1 RATGLASATGLS
13 AGGVESGGFWEGKT
27 RSALQTLLHAAALD
41 GRPPAEL
48 FRWTLDPTA
57 AHDAVAILT
66 NHTDAAEGWADSL
79 QSMIDADPRTRD
91 SIWQGVSLALGSLA
105 GPRVLAAVSPKDGE
119 GLHPEWFIRASG
131 TLSLLAP
138 GAGGGASAALVA
150 AFVEALVETARRLA
164 ARSPGARP
172 DPPLLLA

>member
-91 SIWQGVSLALGSLA
+91 SIWQGVSLALDRKSTRLNSSH
-105 GPRVLAAVSPKDGE
+105 VSISYAACCLK
-119 GLHPEWFIRASG
+119 
-131 TLSLLAP
+131 
-138 GAGGGASAALVA
+138 
-150 AFVEALVETARRLA
+150 
-164 ARSPGARP
+164 
-172 DPPLLLA
+172 